1 MADTGPGIAPEF
13 QQEIFEEYFRL
24 TPQGTRAEGYG
35 LGLAIA
41 RRLVQSAGGKIWVES
56 EPGSGQQVLLPGIAE
71 SLTQTPCGGAMSA
84 GHILVVDD
92 EPSMLR
98 YLQTVLELDSYRVST
113 ASNGL
118 EAVEKVQRDTPD
130 LVLLDMVMPGADGLE
145 TLQRIREARPSTK
158 VVMLSCVRDTR
169 KVAQAMRLGAQD
181 YLSKPVQKEEMDEV
195 LASAWRTPSPAV
207 PGAGEAIEVSEG
219 VYFFSATPQMRQLR
233 AHAMQVARFDF
244 PVLLLGESG
253 TGKEVLAHLIHKYS
267 DRAHRTFLK
276 VNCAAVPSELLESEL
291 FGYEPG
297 AFTGANKA
305 KPGKFELCNKGTL
318 LLDEIGEMSPAL
330 QAKLLQVLQDGQ
342 FSRLGGRNTVKVDV
356 RVLAA
361 TNINM
366 PQAIAQKTFREDLYY
381 RLNSFVLRMPSL
393 RERREEIPMML
404 RHFMIHLADVMP
416 ARRSASRRGWWK
428 PARTI
433 PGRATFASW
442 KTSSSAI
449 LVLGDETAAIAELQK
464 GTNAAARRTRPSF
477 RHGRE
482 AAAAAARPERDGPQ
496 SEEWRGNGSDRPGAG
511 RNRLE
516 PQARRHQTQHQLQ
529 SAALQNPPIRHS
541 SPPGGIAPRYR

>member
-1 MADTGPGIAPEF
+1 
-13 QQEIFEEYFRL
+13 
-24 TPQGTRAEGYG
+24 
-35 LGLAIA
+35 
-41 RRLVQSAGGKIWVES
+41 
-56 EPGSGQQVLLPGIAE
+56 
-71 SLTQTPCGGAMSA
+71 MSTS
-84 GHILVVDD
+84 HILVVDD

-118 EAVEKVQRDTPD
+118 EAVDKVERDSPD

-195 LASAWRTPSPAV
+195 LRFCLENTDPSA
-207 PGAGEAIEVSEG
+207 PGAGDALEVGEG
-219 VYFFSATPQMRQLR
+219 VYFFSATPLMRQLR
-233 AHAMQVARFDF
+233 AHAMQVAKYDF

-253 TGKEVLAHLIHKYS
+253 TGKEVLARLIHKYS

-342 FSRLGGRNTVKVDV
+342 FSRLGGRVTVQVDV

-393 RERREEIPMML
+393 RERREEIPMIL
-404 RHFMIHLADVMP
+404 RHFMIQLADKYACAPLSVSQRLVE
-416 ARRSASRRGWWK
+416 ATENYSW
-428 PARTI
+428 
-433 PGRATFASW
+433 PGNIRELENFV
-442 KTSSSAI
+442 KRF
-449 LVLGDETAAIAELQK
+449 LVLGDESAAIGELQRRPDPDAQN
-464 GTNAAARRTRPSF
+464 GAAASADDKRSQQQPDLKEMVRNLKNGAESDMIAQVLEETAWNRKRAATKLNISYKALLYKIRQYDIRP
-477 RHGRE
+477 R
-482 AAAAAARPERDGPQ
+482 Q
-496 SEEWRGNGSDRPGAG
+496 AG
-511 RNRLE
+511 
-516 PQARRHQTQHQLQ
+516 
-529 SAALQNPPIRHS
+529 
-541 SPPGGIAPRYR
+541 

>member
-1 MADTGPGIAPEF
+1 
-13 QQEIFEEYFRL
+13 
-24 TPQGTRAEGYG
+24 
-35 LGLAIA
+35 
-41 RRLVQSAGGKIWVES
+41 
-56 EPGSGQQVLLPGIAE
+56 
-71 SLTQTPCGGAMSA
+71 MST

-118 EAVEKVQRDTPD
+118 EAVEKVQRDGPD

-145 TLQRIREARPSTK
+145 TLQRIRETRPATK

-195 LASAWRTPSPAV
+195 LRFCLENTDPAAPSV
-207 PGAGEAIEVSEG
+207 GEAIEVSEG
-219 VYFFSATPQMRQLR
+219 VYFFSATAQMRQLR
-233 AHAMQVARFDF
+233 AQAMQVAKFDF
-244 PVLLLGESG
+244 PVLILGESG
-253 TGKEVLAHLIHKYS
+253 TGKEVLAQLIHKYS
-267 DRAHRTFLK
+267 DRSHRTFMK
-276 VNCAAVPSELLESEL
+276 INCAAMPSELLESEL

-305 KPGKFELCNKGTL
+305 KPGRFELCNKGTL

-342 FSRLGGRNTVKVDV
+342 FSRLGGRGTVKVDV

-404 RHFMIHLADVMP
+404 RHFMIHLADRYACAAVSVSP
-416 ARRSASRRGWWK
+416 RLVDACENYSW
-428 PARTI
+428 
-433 PGRATFASW
+433 PGNIRELENFV
-442 KTSSSAI
+442 KRF
-449 LVLGDETAAIAELQK
+449 LVLGDEATAIAELQR
-464 GTNAAARRTRPSF
+464 GLARGGPNG
-477 RHGRE
+477 HE
-482 AAAAAARPERDGPQ
+482 AAAAPKSSQPQPDLKEMVRNLKNGAESEVIAQVLEETAWNRKRAATKLNISYKALLYKIRQYDIRPR
-496 SEEWRGNGSDRPGAG
+496 
-511 RNRLE
+511 
-516 PQARRHQTQHQLQ
+516 QA
-529 SAALQNPPIRHS
+529 S
-541 SPPGGIAPRYR
+541 

>member
-1 MADTGPGIAPEF
+1 
-13 QQEIFEEYFRL
+13 
-24 TPQGTRAEGYG
+24 
-35 LGLAIA
+35 
-41 RRLVQSAGGKIWVES
+41 
-56 EPGSGQQVLLPGIAE
+56 
-71 SLTQTPCGGAMSA
+71 MST

-113 ASNGL
+113 ASNGI
-118 EAVEKVQRDTPD
+118 EAVEKVQRDGPD

-145 TLQRIREARPSTK
+145 TLQRIRETRPSTK

-195 LASAWRTPSPAV
+195 LRFCLENTDPAA
-207 PGAGEAIEVSEG
+207 PAAGEAIEVSEG
-219 VYFFSATPQMRQLR
+219 VYFFSATAPMRQLR
-233 AHAMQVARFDF
+233 AQAMQVAKFDF
-244 PVLLLGESG
+244 PVLILGESG
-253 TGKEVLAHLIHKYS
+253 TGKEVLAQLIHKYS
-267 DRAHRTFLK
+267 DRAHRTFMK
-276 VNCAAVPSELLESEL
+276 INCAAMPSELLESEL

-342 FSRLGGRNTVKVDV
+342 FSRLGGRGTVKVDV

-393 RERREEIPMML
+393 RERRDEIPMML
-404 RHFMIHLADVMP
+404 RHFMIHLADRYACAQINVSP
-416 ARRSASRRGWWK
+416 RLVDACENYPW
-428 PARTI
+428 
-433 PGRATFASW
+433 PGNIRELENFV
-442 KTSSSAI
+442 KRF
-449 LVLGDETAAIAELQK
+449 LVLGDEAAAIAELQR
-464 GTNAAARRTRPSF
+464 GIARSN
-477 RHGRE
+477 
-482 AAAAAARPERDGPQ
+482 
-496 SEEWRGNGSDRPGAG
+496 GNGSEVSLPERAAQAQQPDLKEMVRNLKNGAESEVIAQVLEETAWNRKRAATKLNISYKALLYKIRQYDIRP
-511 RNRLE
+511 R
-516 PQARRHQTQHQLQ
+516 QA
-529 SAALQNPPIRHS
+529 S
-541 SPPGGIAPRYR
+541 

>member
-1 MADTGPGIAPEF
+1 
-13 QQEIFEEYFRL
+13 
-24 TPQGTRAEGYG
+24 
-35 LGLAIA
+35 
-41 RRLVQSAGGKIWVES
+41 
-56 EPGSGQQVLLPGIAE
+56 
-71 SLTQTPCGGAMSA
+71 MSA

-113 ASNGL
+113 ASNGM
-118 EAVEKVQRDTPD
+118 EALDKVQREPPD

-195 LASAWRTPSPAV
+195 LRFCLWNSDPAE
-207 PGAGEAIEVSEG
+207 PCAGDTIEVGDG
-219 VYFFSATPQMRQLR
+219 VSFFCATPMMRQLR
-233 AHAMQVARFDF
+233 TQALQVAKFDF

-253 TGKEVLAHLIHKYS
+253 TGKEVLAKLIHKYS

-297 AFTGANKA
+297 AFTGANKS

-342 FSRLGGRNTVKVDV
+342 FSRLGGRVTVKVDV

-393 RERREEIPMML
+393 RERREEIPMIL
-404 RHFMIHLADVMP
+404 RHFMIQLADRYACAP
-416 ARRSASRRGWWK
+416 LAISQRLLEACEGYSW
-428 PARTI
+428 
-433 PGRATFASW
+433 PGNIRELENFV
-442 KTSSSAI
+442 KRF
-449 LVLGDETAAIAELQK
+449 LVLGDEAAAIAELQK
-464 GTNAAARRTRPSF
+464 AAAPQPPTQVAAPLPEKPQIQPNLKEMVRHLKNGAESEVIAQVLEETAWNRKRAAVKLNISYKALLYKIRQYDIRP
-477 RHGRE
+477 R
-482 AAAAAARPERDGPQ
+482 
-496 SEEWRGNGSDRPGAG
+496 
-511 RNRLE
+511 
-516 PQARRHQTQHQLQ
+516 QAE
-529 SAALQNPPIRHS
+529 
-541 SPPGGIAPRYR
+541 

>member
-1 MADTGPGIAPEF
+1 
-13 QQEIFEEYFRL
+13 
-24 TPQGTRAEGYG
+24 
-35 LGLAIA
+35 
-41 RRLVQSAGGKIWVES
+41 
-56 EPGSGQQVLLPGIAE
+56 
-71 SLTQTPCGGAMSA
+71 MSA

-92 EPSMLR
+92 EPSMLK
-98 YLQTVLELDSYRVST
+98 YLQTVLELDSYRVTT
-113 ASNGL
+113 ASNGT
-118 EAVEKVQRDTPD
+118 EAVEKVQRGNPD

-181 YLSKPVQKEEMDEV
+181 YLSKPVQKEEMEEV
-195 LASAWRTPSPAV
+195 LRFCLENTDPGS
-207 PGAGEAIEVSEG
+207 PGAGEAIEVSQG

-233 AHAMQVARFDF
+233 AQAMQVARFDF

-267 DRAHRTFLK
+267 DRSHRTFLK

-297 AFTGANKA
+297 AFTGANKS

-318 LLDEIGEMSPAL
+318 LLDEIGEMSSAL

-342 FSRLGGRNTVKVDV
+342 FSRLGGRTTTKVDV

-393 RERREEIPMML
+393 RERREEISMML
-404 RHFMIHLADVMP
+404 RHFMIHLADRYACAPLSV
-416 ARRSASRRGWWK
+416 SSRLLEACTNYDW
-428 PARTI
+428 
-433 PGRATFASW
+433 PGNIRELENFV
-442 KTSSSAI
+442 KRF
-449 LVLGDETAAIAELQK
+449 LVLGDESAAIGELQR
-464 GTNAAARRTRPSF
+464 GSAQDAQN
-477 RHGRE
+477 
-482 AAAAAARPERDGPQ
+482 AAAAASEDKPAQPQPDLKEMVRSLKNGAEMEVIAQVLEETAWNRKRAASKLNISYKALLYKIRQYDIRPRQVG
-496 SEEWRGNGSDRPGAG
+496 
-511 RNRLE
+511 
-516 PQARRHQTQHQLQ
+516 
-529 SAALQNPPIRHS
+529 
-541 SPPGGIAPRYR
+541 

>member
-1 MADTGPGIAPEF
+1 
-13 QQEIFEEYFRL
+13 
-24 TPQGTRAEGYG
+24 
-35 LGLAIA
+35 
-41 RRLVQSAGGKIWVES
+41 
-56 EPGSGQQVLLPGIAE
+56 
-71 SLTQTPCGGAMSA
+71 MSTS
-84 GHILVVDD
+84 HILVVDD

-113 ASNGL
+113 ASNGI
-118 EAVEKVQRDTPD
+118 EAVDKVQRDSPD

-181 YLSKPVQKEEMDEV
+181 YLSKPVQKDEMDEV
-195 LASAWRTPSPAV
+195 LRFCLENTDPAA
-207 PGAGEAIEVSEG
+207 PGAGDAIEVGEG
-219 VYFFSATPQMRQLR
+219 VYFFSATPLMRQLR
-233 AHAMQVARFDF
+233 AQAMQVAKFDF

-253 TGKEVLAHLIHKYS
+253 TGKEVLARLIHKYS

-342 FSRLGGRNTVKVDV
+342 FSRLGGRVTVQVDV

-393 RERREEIPMML
+393 RERREEIPMIL
-404 RHFMIHLADVMP
+404 RHFMIQLADKYACAPLSVSQRLVE
-416 ARRSASRRGWWK
+416 ACETYSW
-428 PARTI
+428 
-433 PGRATFASW
+433 PGNIRELENFV
-442 KTSSSAI
+442 KRF
-449 LVLGDETAAIAELQK
+449 LVLGDESAAIGELQ
-464 GTNAAARRTRPSF
+464 RRPNPDAQN
-477 RHGRE
+477 
-482 AAAAAARPERDGPQ
+482 AAAAAADDKRP
-496 SEEWRGNGSDRPGAG
+496 
-511 RNRLE
+511 
-516 PQARRHQTQHQLQ
+516 QTQPDLKEMVRNLKNGAESEVIAQVLEETAWNRKR
-529 SAALQNPPIRHS
+529 AATKLNISYKALLYKIRQYD
-541 SPPGGIAPRYR
+541 IRPRQAG

>member
-1 MADTGPGIAPEF
+1 
-13 QQEIFEEYFRL
+13 
-24 TPQGTRAEGYG
+24 
-35 LGLAIA
+35 
-41 RRLVQSAGGKIWVES
+41 
-56 EPGSGQQVLLPGIAE
+56 
-71 SLTQTPCGGAMSA
+71 MST

-98 YLQTVLELDSYRVST
+98 YLQTVLELDSYRVTT

-118 EAVEKVQRDTPD
+118 EAVEKVQRESPD

-145 TLQRIREARPSTK
+145 TLQRIRETRPSTK

-195 LASAWRTPSPAV
+195 LRFCLENTDPAA
-207 PGAGEAIEVSEG
+207 PGIGEAIEVSQG
-219 VYFFSATPQMRQLR
+219 VFFFSATPQMRQLR
-233 AHAMQVARFDF
+233 AQAMQVAKFDF
-244 PVLLLGESG
+244 PVLILGESG

-342 FSRLGGRNTVKVDV
+342 FSRLGGRGTVKVDV

-404 RHFMIHLADVMP
+404 RHFMIHLADRYACAPLSVSP
-416 ARRSASRRGWWK
+416 RLVEACENHTW
-428 PARTI
+428 
-433 PGRATFASW
+433 PGNIRELENFV
-442 KTSSSAI
+442 KRH
-449 LVLGDETAAIAELQK
+449 LVLSDESAAISELQRNNTGTSQNGSVVSMEERQGAAQPDLKEMVRNLKNGAEMEVIAQVLEETAWNRK
-464 GTNAAARRTRPSF
+464 RAAVKLNISYKALLYKIRQYDIRP
-477 RHGRE
+477 R
-482 AAAAAARPERDGPQ
+482 Q
-496 SEEWRGNGSDRPGAG
+496 AG
-511 RNRLE
+511 
-516 PQARRHQTQHQLQ
+516 
-529 SAALQNPPIRHS
+529 
-541 SPPGGIAPRYR
+541 

>member
-1 MADTGPGIAPEF
+1 
-13 QQEIFEEYFRL
+13 
-24 TPQGTRAEGYG
+24 
-35 LGLAIA
+35 
-41 RRLVQSAGGKIWVES
+41 
-56 EPGSGQQVLLPGIAE
+56 
-71 SLTQTPCGGAMSA
+71 MSA

-118 EAVEKVQRDTPD
+118 EAIDKVQRDTPD

-145 TLQRIREARPSTK
+145 TLQRIRESKPSTK

-195 LASAWRTPSPAV
+195 LRFCLENTDPSA
-207 PGAGEAIEVSEG
+207 PGAGDAIEVGEG
-219 VYFFSATPQMRQLR
+219 VYFFSATPQMRHLR
-233 AHAMQVARFDF
+233 AQSMQVAKFDF

-253 TGKEVLAHLIHKYS
+253 TGKEVLARLIHKYS

-342 FSRLGGRNTVKVDV
+342 FSRLGGRVTVKVDV

-393 RERREEIPMML
+393 RERREEIPMIL
-404 RHFMIHLADVMP
+404 RHFMLHLADRYACAPLSVSQRLLEACENYP
-416 ARRSASRRGWWK
+416 W
-428 PARTI
+428 
-433 PGRATFASW
+433 PGNIRELENFV
-442 KTSSSAI
+442 KRY
-449 LVLGDETAAIAELQK
+449 LVLGDEAAAISELQK
-464 GTNAAARRTRPSF
+464 AMQQEPQNGSAAAQEQKQPQQQPDLKEMVRNLKNGAEMEVIAQVLEETAWNRKRAATKLNISYKALLYKIRQYDIRP
-477 RHGRE
+477 R
-482 AAAAAARPERDGPQ
+482 Q
-496 SEEWRGNGSDRPGAG
+496 AG
-511 RNRLE
+511 
-516 PQARRHQTQHQLQ
+516 
-529 SAALQNPPIRHS
+529 
-541 SPPGGIAPRYR
+541 

>member
-1 MADTGPGIAPEF
+1 
-13 QQEIFEEYFRL
+13 
-24 TPQGTRAEGYG
+24 
-35 LGLAIA
+35 
-41 RRLVQSAGGKIWVES
+41 
-56 EPGSGQQVLLPGIAE
+56 
-71 SLTQTPCGGAMSA
+71 MST

-118 EAVEKVQRDTPD
+118 EAVDKVQRETPD

-145 TLQRIREARPSTK
+145 TLQRIREARPATK

-195 LASAWRTPSPAV
+195 LRFCLENTDPAA
-207 PGAGEAIEVSEG
+207 PGAGDAIDVGEG
-219 VYFFSATPQMRQLR
+219 IYFFSATPQMRQLR
-233 AHAMQVARFDF
+233 AHAMQVAKFDF
-244 PVLLLGESG
+244 PVLVLGESG
-253 TGKEVLAHLIHKYS
+253 TGKEVLARLIHKYS

-297 AFTGANKA
+297 AFTGANKS

-318 LLDEIGEMSPAL
+318 LLDEIGEMSSAL

-342 FSRLGGRNTVKVDV
+342 FSRLGARSTTKVDV

-366 PQAIAQKTFREDLYY
+366 PQAIQQKTFREDLYY

-393 RERREEIPMML
+393 RERREEVPLIL
-404 RHFMIHLADVMP
+404 RHFMIHLADRYACAPLGITTRLVEACENYP
-416 ARRSASRRGWWK
+416 W
-428 PARTI
+428 
-433 PGRATFASW
+433 PGNIRELENFV
-442 KTSSSAI
+442 KRY
-449 LVLGDETAAIAELQK
+449 LVLGDESAAISELQK
-464 GTNAAARRTRPSF
+464 ATSSNG
-477 RHGRE
+477 H
-482 AAAAAARPERDGPQ
+482 
-496 SEEWRGNGSDRPGAG
+496 NGSATSAEQKAAQPQPDLKEMVRNLKNGAEMEVIAQVLEETAWNRKRAATKLNISYKALLYKIRQYDIRPRQAG
-511 RNRLE
+511 
-516 PQARRHQTQHQLQ
+516 
-529 SAALQNPPIRHS
+529 
-541 SPPGGIAPRYR
+541 